1 MIDFPEWVLQ
11 DLITFYNITLSYLV
25 GAQLIRKKQFISNN
39 QCLDTCNINHKQT
52 KSVIERTHS
61 QNVMHFPIL

>member
-39 QCLDTCNINHKQT
+39 QCLDTCNKSQT
-52 KSVIERTHS
+52 NQKRH
-61 QNVMHFPIL
+61 

>member
-11 DLITFYNITLSYLV
+11 DLITFYNIPLSYLV

-39 QCLDTCNINHKQT
+39 QCLDTCNNKSQT
-52 KSVIERTHS
+52 NQKRH
-61 QNVMHFPIL
+61 